1 MVVKF
6 GSERI
11 SLQIDVGLKLMD
23 GLRPKV
29 GSKMSGLRSK
39 VGSGR
44 IAGSRAMVGL
54 KLMDSSRAT
63 ADSKLVVQQAE
74 VYQGV
79 MDAYAYGL
87 IETDV

>member
-1 MVVKF
+1 VKF

-11 SLQIDVGLKLMD
+11 SLQIG
-23 GLRPKV
+23 
-29 GSKMSGLRSK
+29 
-39 VGSGR
+39 
-44 IAGSRAMVGL
+44 VGL